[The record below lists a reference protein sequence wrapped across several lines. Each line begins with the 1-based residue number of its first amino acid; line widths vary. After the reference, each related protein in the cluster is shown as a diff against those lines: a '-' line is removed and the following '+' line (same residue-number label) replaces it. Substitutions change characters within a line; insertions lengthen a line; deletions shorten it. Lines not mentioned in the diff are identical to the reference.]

1 MMNNL
6 DSMYY
11 RNKDIIANQVKCSN
25 YKSLRTYSSC
35 TEDQVKATVVVEET
49 KTATATPATTKPT
62 IATK

>member
-6 DSMYY
+6 DTMYY
-11 RNKDIIANQVKCSN
+11 RNRDIIANQSKCSN
-25 YKSLRTYSSC
+25 YKSIRTYSSC

-49 KTATATPATTKPT
+49 KKEPTPTTAKPT